1 MSALPSLIEQ
11 ATTLRNWVI
20 QEIRAALPFVRDG
33 KLDLAS
39 TNIVG
44 SVPPEHGGSG
54 TNTGAEPSLGN
65 PSGDHFVLTSSAAGA
80 RQWVQLIAGA
90 GISLDIDG
98 TTGAIT
104 ISATGNIQTLTFGGD
119 DLTFGG
125 ELIKW
130 GAV

>member
-1 MSALPSLIEQ
+1 MSSERKIHLHDIYTAIYQVAHDLYGRAFIGGRLNLGAPTVGVLPPSGGGTG
-11 ATTLRNWVI
+11 TT
-20 QEIRAALPFVRDG
+20 G
-33 KLDLAS
+33 
-39 TNIVG
+39 
-44 SVPPEHGGSG
+44 
-54 TNTGAEPSLGN
+54 GAEPPLGN
-65 PSGDHFVLTSSAAGA
+65 PAGDHYVLTSSAAGV
-80 RQWVQLIAGA
+80 RRWVPLIAGA